1 MVKQSQYD
9 KRKEVEGL
17 IKDMEPS
24 KRKMAFEMLLAD
36 WAGELP
42 QKAKD
47 YGVTASGSKW
57 AARLEWLQ
65 EQWGTPFE
73 TKGTNA
79 IRKMPLSGVLELL
92 ALFTLKAADSTE
104 EKASFGVLDDGSK
117 LAEAVV
123 PQLRAMKDAVGPKL
137 EITKSA
143 VKQLDQLREDCDAMT
158 PEEMKKALEQIKKQI
173 TG

>member
-17 IKDMEPS
+17 IKEMEPS

-92 ALFTLKAADSTE
+92 ALFTLKAADSTGE
-104 EKASFGVLDDGSK
+104 NASFGVLDDGSK

-123 PQLRAMKDAVGPKL
+123 PQLRAMKDVGGSKAETHVKKMDRL
-137 EITKSA
+137 WADLKSGKISA
-143 VKQLDQLREDCDAMT
+143 EEYAEESRRLVKQLQA
-158 PEEMKKALEQIKKQI
+158 
-173 TG
+173 